1 MKQVLVGKGQA
12 RVRDV
17 PDTLV
22 EPGTVLVRV
31 ARSCIS
37 VGTEMSGVSSSG
49 VPLWKKALAQPA
61 KIKQVVEMV
70 ASQGLTRTLDFVKG
84 TVGAEVPIGYSAT
97 GTVIAV
103 GQGVLD
109 LSVGQRVA
117 CAGAQC
123 ANHAELIRV
132 PRNLCVA
139 VPDAVDWDGA
149 ATVTLGAIA
158 LQGVRRA
165 VPTLGEC
172 FVVVGLGL
180 LGQMTVQLLKSNGCS
195 VIGIDPDAKRA
206 QLAQAHG
213 LDWIVDGAD
222 PQAIA
227 RLTKGAGADG
237 VIVTAS
243 SSSPELLANAFKS
256 CRKKGRVVLV
266 GDVPITIDRA
276 DIYAKELDFFISTSY
291 GPGRYDRHYEEEG
304 ADYPLAYVRW
314 TENRNMEAWL
324 DQLAQGRVSIV
335 PLIGARYCLDQ
346 APQAYES
353 LKGADRPLIVLLDY
367 PETPPESVSRLTLS
381 AAAPKSG
388 VLQVAL
394 IGGGAFAKAVHLPN
408 LKALGD
414 KVALRAVVS
423 RSGHNARSLA
433 TQFEAAYAATDAAEV
448 FNDPA
453 IDAVI
458 IATRHDHHA
467 PLVLEAL
474 KAGKHVFVEKPLA
487 LTETQLAEIEAF
499 YQANPNSPVL
509 VTGFNRRASP
519 FALKIAALTSSRTA
533 PMIVTYRMNAGF
545 LPADHWTHG
554 AEGGGR
560 NLGEACHIYDL
571 FTALTNSPC
580 VETQALCA
588 KTDGGH
594 YRRDDNFT
602 ATFRFEDGSVATLTY
617 TALGA
622 SAYPKERME
631 VFCDGKVFAL
641 DDYHSLAIT
650 GGKDKGFDLKHQD
663 KGHQALLAAFIA
675 AASGR
680 QGWPIPLWQQL
691 QASRMALAVD
701 PFLYET

>member
-12 RVRDV
+12 RVREV
-17 PDTLV
+17 PDTMI

-61 KIKQVVEMV
+61 KIKQVIDMV
-70 ASQGLTRTLDFVKG
+70 AAQGLSRTLDFVKG

-103 GQGVLD
+103 GDGVLD

-139 VPDAVDWDGA
+139 VPDTVDWDGA

-165 VPTLGEC
+165 NPTLGEC

-180 LGQMTVQLLKSNGCS
+180 LGQMTVQLLKSNGCT

-206 QLAQAHG
+206 QLAQDHG
-213 LDWIVDGAD
+213 LDWVVDGND
-222 PQAIA
+222 PQAVA

-237 VIVTAS
+237 VVVTAS
-243 SSSPELLANAFKS
+243 SPAPDLLSNAFTL

-266 GDVPITIDRA
+266 GDVPISIDRA
-276 DIYAKELDFFISTSY
+276 AIYAKELDFFISTSY
-291 GPGRYDRHYEEEG
+291 GPGRYDRRYEEEG

-324 DQLAQGRVSIV
+324 DQLAQGRVTIR
-335 PLIGARYCLDQ
+335 PLIGARYPLAQ

-353 LKGADRPLIVLLDY
+353 LKGAERPLIVLLDY
-367 PETPPESVSRLTLS
+367 PETAPEPLKRL
-381 AAAPKSG
+381 AINPAEPKAG
-388 VLQVAL
+388 ALNVAL

-408 LKALGD
+408 LKSLGD
-414 KVALRAVVS
+414 DVALRAIAS
-423 RSGHNARSLA
+423 RSGHNARALA
-433 TQFEAAYAATDAAEV
+433 TQFGAAYAATDAAEI
-448 FNDPA
+448 FNDPTV
-453 IDAVI
+453 DAVI
-458 IATRHDHHA
+458 IATRHDHHG
-467 PLVLEAL
+467 PMVLDAL

-487 LTETQLAEIEAF
+487 LTEAQLTEIEAF
-499 YQANPNSPVL
+499 YQANPNGPVL
-509 VTGFNRRASP
+509 TTGFNRRYSP
-519 FALKIAALTSSRTA
+519 FALKIAETVKSRAA
-533 PMIVTYRMNAGF
+533 PMIVNYLMNAGF

-554 AEGGGR
+554 SEGGGR
-560 NLGEACHIYDL
+560 NVGEACHIYDL
-571 FTALTNSPC
+571 FTALTDAVC

-602 ATFRFEDGSVATLTY
+602 ATFRFEDGSVASLTY

-631 VFCDGKVFAL
+631 VFSDGKVFSL
-641 DDYHSLAIT
+641 DDYRSLAVV
-650 GGKDKGFDLKHQD
+650 GGRDKGLDLKQPD
-663 KGHQALLAAFIA
+663 KGHHALLAAFIA
-675 AASGR
+675 ASKGQR
-680 QGWPIPLWQQL
+680 DWPIPLWQQL

-701 PFLYET
+701 PFLYE